1 MSDHNIELTKWEVE
15 QEDDETFVAERTQRV
30 VIRGAASSAEAKLAL
45 LKSYGGQVDLRGAHK
60 QKGGEELRELAEA
73 MRQ

>member
-1 MSDHNIELTKWEVE
+1 MSDPNIELTKWEVE
-15 QEDDETFVAERTQRV
+15 QEDDGTFVAERVQRV
-30 VIRGAASSAEAKLAL
+30 VIRGAGSSAEAKTQL
-45 LKSYGGQVDLRGAHK
+45 LKTYGGTVDLRGAHK